1 MIRSSVRRGFTLIEL
16 LVVIAIIAIL
26 IGLLLPAVQK
36 VREAAARTQSQ
47 NNLKQIALA
56 MRSFESAYEIT
67 PPMFGQVK
75 GSGVSGSI
83 YYHLLPHLEQSGLY
97 DLGPDAARSYP
108 LKVLRHPA
116 DPTQTGDGVFDL
128 PLDAPRWDA
137 SSGTANPY
145 PAWASQAN
153 TRWGL
158 SSYSANWQVFGD
170 QGARLTKLQDGLSN
184 TIVFNEKY
192 AVARRPVGNP
202 MYGANLWGYGV
213 DPRTIPNDFTPALAP
228 GQFPGDAQWANGVN
242 PASLYVDGYWSRS
255 GFVNRG
261 GTVPTAWTGTAPWM
275 CRCMLRPEFAPPVD
289 NAHCLKSQ
297 SMTPAGIHAAF
308 ADGSVRFISSSVT
321 DPAWSAGET
330 PANGETITPDGN

>member
-1 MIRSSVRRGFTLIEL
+1 WWSPATRTTDVPLTPRPARPGLPISRPGGSVTAAGPIPVGRGLHQQEDGMIRSSVRRGFTLIEL

-116 DPTQTGDGVFDL
+116 DRTQTGDGVFDL

-137 SSGTANPY
+137 SGGTANPY
-145 PAWASQAN
+145 
-153 TRWGL
+153 
-158 SSYSANWQVFGD
+158 
-170 QGARLTKLQDGLSN
+170 
-184 TIVFNEKY
+184 
-192 AVARRPVGNP
+192 
-202 MYGANLWGYGV
+202 
-213 DPRTIPNDFTPALAP
+213 
-228 GQFPGDAQWANGVN
+228 
-242 PASLYVDGYWSRS
+242 
-255 GFVNRG
+255 
-261 GTVPTAWTGTAPWM
+261 
-275 CRCMLRPEFAPPVD
+275 
-289 NAHCLKSQ
+289 
-297 SMTPAGIHAAF
+297 
-308 ADGSVRFISSSVT
+308 
-321 DPAWSAGET
+321 
-330 PANGETITPDGN
+330 